1 MNKIKKGIYRF
12 FAPLLRNILG
22 KKISKKKIAGSQMW
36 LYYERNQ
43 HLGLLFHKD
52 VRYEREFSKI
62 ILQHIEK
69 DDLVFEIGSNIGQ
82 YSLLIAE
89 KIGVNGRLLCIEP
102 DSDNFACLA
111 FNIYKNRLKQV
122 EILNVA
128 VGEKTGQAT
137 FYKDTM
143 TGGRMSSLFM
153 KYASDH
159 FKGITEEVRVITLR
173 ELIEKF
179 GIPQFIKV
187 DVEGAESMIFSDA
200 SLIDPGTKFL
210 IEVRDETK
218 EYIFN
223 LFKNKQFKIMVLGEK
238 IFNADKA
245 EQIPG
250 FANLLIMK

>member
-1 MNKIKKGIYRF
+1 MNKIKTVLYGF
-12 FAPLLRNILG
+12 FAPFLRNVLG
-22 KKISKKKIAGSQMW
+22 NKISRKKIAGSQMM
-36 LYYERNQ
+36 LYYERSQ
-43 HLGLLFHKD
+43 HLGLLLHKN
-52 VRYEREFSKI
+52 VRYESEFSKI

-89 KIGVNGRLLCIEP
+89 KIGVNGRLVCIEP
-102 DSDNFACLA
+102 DSDNVAYLA
-111 FNIYKNRLKQV
+111 FNVYKNRLKQV

-128 VGEKTGQAT
+128 VGEKSGHAT

-143 TGGRMSSLFM
+143 TGGRMSSLFE
-153 KYASDH
+153 KYTSDH
-159 FKGITEEVRVITLR
+159 FKGITEEVRMITLQ

-179 GIPQFIKV
+179 GVPQFIKV
-187 DVEGAESMIFSDA
+187 DVEGAESIIFSDA
-200 SLIDPGTKFL
+200 SLIDQGTKFL
-210 IEVRDETK
+210 IEVREETK

-223 LFKNKQFKIMVLGEK
+223 LFRNQDFQIQVLGEK
-238 IFNADKA
+238 VFNAEKA